1 MHFDKFSKVKFIAET
16 YLFNFRIVVRTVQ
29 MTVFPDEIML
39 AQQRE
44 KADKSKQELQQPIP
58 TEQRNADGNRKRN
71 ASGGTTPDSGYHNR
85 GLDLRHDN
93 ISNHTEESSIP
104 EVQIKNG
111 KIRQRQLSN
120 QRVNENM
127 AETTT

>member
-58 TEQRNADGNRKRN
+58 TEQRNADGNRNRN

-93 ISNHTEESSIP
+93 ISNNTEESSTP

-111 KIRQRQLSN
+111 RLRQRPLSN